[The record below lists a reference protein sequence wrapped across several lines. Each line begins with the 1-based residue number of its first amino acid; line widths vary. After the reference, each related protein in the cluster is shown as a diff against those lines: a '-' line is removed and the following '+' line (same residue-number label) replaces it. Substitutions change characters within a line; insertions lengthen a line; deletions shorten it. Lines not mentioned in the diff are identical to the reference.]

1 MTPARRPRL
10 AVGLAALTA
19 LALAACGTTEDPATA
34 APDDEPGASAPSDAD
49 AGPVTVTDERGEV
62 TLDAP
67 AQDVVSLEWGLTE
80 NLLSLG
86 VVPVGQA
93 DVEGYNTWNT
103 VEPLEGD
110 VADVGFRGEP
120 SLEAIAALDADLVVT
135 TTDLPED
142 VIAQIEETVP
152 VLALRGSDATD
163 PLGYME
169 RTVELLGEVTGTQDR
184 AAELL
189 EGFDAAVAEG
199 RAALEEAGLA
209 GAPVVMADGWDTN
222 GVVSIRMFTDGSYLG
237 AILEELGLDNVWT
250 GEGDPDYGLAQTDV
264 EGLTVLEDVDFL
276 YLVNGA
282 FTDPFGETL
291 AGNPV
296 WEQRPFVAAGD
307 VHRLPDGIW
316 LFGGPA
322 AGEAYVDAVVDALTR

>member
-1 MTPARRPRL
+1 MTPARRPL
-10 AVGLAALTA
+10 VVGLAALTA
-19 LALAACGTTEDPATA
+19 VALAACGTTEDPATA
-34 APDDEPGASAPSDAD
+34 TTPDEPAAAEDTG
-49 AGPVTVTDERGEV
+49 GPVTVTDERGEV

-67 AQDVVSLEWGLTE
+67 AEDVVSLEWGLTE

-152 VLALRGSDATD
+152 VLAVRGSDATD
-163 PLGYME
+163 PLGYMQ

-189 EGFDAAVAEG
+189 EDFDAAVAEG
-199 RAALEEAGLA
+199 RAALEEAGTA

-222 GVVSIRMFTDGSYLG
+222 GVVSIRMFTEGSYLG
-237 AILEELGLDNVWT
+237 AILEELGLDNVWQ

-291 AGNPV
+291 AGNPI
-296 WEQRPFVAAGD
+296 WEQRPFVTSGS

-322 AGEAYVDAVVDALTR
+322 SGEAYVDAVVEALTS

>member
-1 MTPARRPRL
+1 MTPARRPRRL

-19 LALAACGTTEDPATA
+19 LALAACGTTEDPAA
-34 APDDEPGASAPSDAD
+34 APTADDEAALAEGGQ
-49 AGPVTVTDERGEV
+49 GPVTVTDERGEV

-67 AQDVVSLEWGLTE
+67 AREVVSLEWGLTE

-93 DVEGYNTWNT
+93 DVEGYSTWNT
-103 VEPLEGD
+103 VVPLEGD

-142 VIAQIEETVP
+142 VIAQIEEQVP
-152 VLALRGSDATD
+152 VLAVRGSDAAD
-163 PLGYME
+163 PLGYMRE
-169 RTVELLGEVTGTQDR
+169 TVELLAEATGTQDR

-189 EGFDAAVAEG
+189 AGFDEAVAEG
-199 RAALEEAGLA
+199 RAALDEAGLA
-209 GAPVVMADGWDTN
+209 DAPVVMADGWDTN
-222 GVVSIRMFTDGSYLG
+222 GVVSVRMFTEGSYLG
-237 AILEELGLDNVWT
+237 AILEELGLDNIWQ
-250 GEGDPDYGLAQTDV
+250 GEGDADYGLAQTDV

-282 FTDPFGETL
+282 FTDPFGESL
-291 AGNPV
+291 AGNPI
-296 WEQRPFVAAGD
+296 WEQRPFVTSGS

-322 AGEAYVDAVVDALTR
+322 AGEAYVDAVVAALTD

>member
-1 MTPARRPRL
+1 MTPARRPRSL

-19 LALAACGTTEDPATA
+19 AALTACGTTEDPAA
-34 APDDEPGASAPSDAD
+34 ATPEDEPATV

-62 TLDAP
+62 TLEAP

-103 VEPLEGD
+103 VVPLEGD

-142 VIAQIEETVP
+142 VIAQIEEQVP
-152 VLALRGSDATD
+152 VIAVRGSDATD
-163 PLGYME
+163 PLGYMRE
-169 RTVELLGEVTGTQDR
+169 TVELLAEATGTQDR
-184 AAELL
+184 ATELL
-189 EGFDAAVAEG
+189 EGFDAAIADG
-199 RAALEEAGLA
+199 RTALEEAGVA

-222 GVVSIRMFTDGSYLG
+222 GVVSVRMFTEGSYLG
-237 AILEELGLDNVWT
+237 AILGELGLDNVWQ
-250 GEGDPDYGLAQTDV
+250 GEGDPDYGLATTDV

-282 FTDPFGETL
+282 FTDPFGESL
-291 AGNPV
+291 AGNPI
-296 WEQRPFVAAGD
+296 WEQRPFVTSGS

-322 AGEAYVDAVVDALTR
+322 AGEAYVDAVVAALTD